1 MQNSRDDEC
10 ALVVLLDPMRR
21 PLVDYFSLL
30 LSYIYGFRVDI
41 ASDMAQAT
49 QVLLE
54 QGKNVRCAFMVR
66 ENEFDDLDT
75 ASELTQHGLV
85 PLFVLVPQTILETQ
99 RALLGQGGNM
109 YCHASDDWE
118 SPAAHRSLRALL
130 DGALTDNNVGGV
142 LDGERQISFR
152 VLQQRVQRRLR
163 YLDTLPTLPEVVLR
177 IMKVTGD
184 PESSAE
190 ELEEVLL
197 SDAAVVHKLTQVVNS
212 SFFAGS
218 AQRGDWTLRE
228 AIVRLGRRKIGSIA
242 LQIKLINSLVK
253 PEQSGFDLNRFW
265 IHSVGSAIVADR
277 IVQDKLVA
285 IEDWEACHNY
295 WMASLMHDVGE
306 LVLGF
311 FFWSYFQQI
320 VNLVESRQIPF
331 REAESHMAS
340 GVTHEQV
347 GQLLLLRSGM
357 PRDVVQAVKLH
368 HRPESPPPPLVSL
381 VHLADNLCKDMGMSY
396 VPGERGQ
403 YSDAVLRSLQLSR
416 AGLDQLRERL
426 RRSVAGEIEDLFERC
441 TQS

>member
-1 MQNSRDDEC
+1 MQNPRDDEC
-10 ALVVLLDPMRR
+10 VLVVLLDATRR
-21 PLVDYFSLL
+21 PLVDYFTLL
-30 LSYIYGFRVDI
+30 LSYIYGFRVNVVD
-41 ASDMAQAT
+41 DMTRAT
-49 QVLLE
+49 QLLVE
-54 QGKNVRCAFMVR
+54 EGERVRCAFMVR
-66 ENEFDDLDT
+66 GNALDSLDA
-75 ASELTQHGLV
+75 ASALTRRGQV
-85 PLFVLVPQTILETQ
+85 PLFLLVPETIIETQ
-99 RALLGQGGNM
+99 RALLGQGGNI
-109 YCHASDDWE
+109 YCHTSDDWE
-118 SPAAHRSLRALL
+118 TPAAHRSLRTLL
-130 DGALTDNNVGGV
+130 DGALADNHIGG
-142 LDGERQISFR
+142 LLAGERQISFR

-163 YLDTLPTLPEVVLR
+163 HLDTLPTLPEVVLR
-177 IMKVTGD
+177 IMKVAGD

-197 SDAAVVHKLTQVVNS
+197 SDTAVVHKLTQVVNS

-218 AQRGDWTLRE
+218 AKSGNWTLRE

-253 PEQSGFDLNRFW
+253 PEESRFDLNRFW
-265 IHSVGSAIVADR
+265 IHSVGSALVADR

-311 FFWSYFQQI
+311 FFWSYFQQ
-320 VNLVESRQIPF
+320 VVGLAESNKMPF

-403 YSDAVLRSLQLSR
+403 YSEAVLRSLQLSR
-416 AGLDQLRERL
+416 SGLDQLRERL
-426 RRSVAGEIEDLFERC
+426 RRSVAGEIEELFERC
-441 TQS
+441 TQA

>member
-1 MQNSRDDEC
+1 MQNTRDDEC
-10 ALVVLLDPMRR
+10 ALVVLLDATRR

-41 ASDMAQAT
+41 VSDMEQAA

-54 QGKNVRCAFMVR
+54 QGKNVRCAFVVC
-66 ENEFDDLDT
+66 ESSFDDLDN
-75 ASELTQHGLV
+75 ASALTQHGLV
-85 PLFVLVPQTILETQ
+85 PLFVLVPQTILERQ
-99 RALLGQGGNM
+99 RELLGQGGNI
-109 YCHASDDWE
+109 YCHVSDDWE
-118 SPAAHRSLRALL
+118 SPAAHRSLRSLL
-130 DGALTDNNVGGV
+130 DGALVENQVGGL

-218 AQRGDWTLRE
+218 AKSVDWTLRE

-253 PEQSGFDLNRFW
+253 PEQSRVDNNSIW
-265 IHSVGSAIVADR
+265 IHKVGSALVGDR

-285 IEDWEACHNY
+285 IEDWDTCRNY

-311 FFWSYFQQI
+311 FFWSYFERI
-320 VNLVESRQIPF
+320 VHLAESRQMPF

-368 HRPESPPPPLVSL
+368 HRPESPPLPLVSL
-381 VHLADNLCKDMGMSY
+381 VHLSDNLCKDMGMSY

-441 TQS
+441 TQA

>member
-1 MQNSRDDEC
+1 
-10 ALVVLLDPMRR
+10 
-21 PLVDYFSLL
+21 VDYFSLL
-30 LSYIYGFRVDI
+30 LGYIYGFRVDVVD
-41 ASDMAQAT
+41 DMAQAT
-49 QVLLE
+49 QTLME
-54 QGKNVRCAFMVR
+54 QGENVRCAFMAR
-66 ENEFDDLDT
+66 GTTLDNLDA
-75 ASELTQHGLV
+75 ASALTRHGQMPLFLLV
-85 PLFVLVPQTILETQ
+85 PEVIIETQ
-99 RALLGQGGNM
+99 RALLGQGGNI

-118 SPAAHRSLRALL
+118 SPMAHRSLRSLL
-130 DGALTDNNVGGV
+130 DGALADNQVGG
-142 LDGERQISFR
+142 LLAGERQISFR

-177 IMKVTGD
+177 IMKVAGD

-212 SFFAGS
+212 SFFAGPAKS
-218 AQRGDWTLRE
+218 GNWTLRE

-253 PEQSGFDLNRFW
+253 PEESRFDLNRFW
-265 IHSVGSAIVADR
+265 IHSVGSALVADR
-277 IVQDKLVA
+277 IVQDKLVV
-285 IEDWEACHNY
+285 IEDWDACRNY

-311 FFWSYFQQI
+311 FFWSYFEQI
-320 VNLVESRQIPF
+320 VDLAESGKMPF

-403 YSDAVLRSLQLSR
+403 YSEAVLRSLQLSSS
-416 AGLDQLRERL
+416 GLDQLRERL
-426 RRSVAGEIEDLFERC
+426 RRSVAGEIEELFERC
-441 TQS
+441 TQA